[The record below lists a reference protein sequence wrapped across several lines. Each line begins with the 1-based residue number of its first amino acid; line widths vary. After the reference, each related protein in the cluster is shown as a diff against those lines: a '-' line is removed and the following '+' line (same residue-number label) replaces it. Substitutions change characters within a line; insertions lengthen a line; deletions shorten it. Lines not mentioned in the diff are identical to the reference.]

1 MMPDTLAKQIV
12 LDVLQREPDFSG
24 LADIPAL
31 RSKAGE
37 RLLCW
42 LDYSGLALNFL
53 RSVECSDEAAHL
65 PKDWRNVLKRRMD
78 RNATRLK
85 DMLGEFRRL
94 NDAFRA
100 NGVKYVTMK
109 GFSLLPDFYDDAVL
123 RHQTDFDFLV
133 EPNDVESA
141 AAVLQ
146 SLGYS
151 TPRLSRTE
159 ESSFTT
165 PLSKVPSHKDDL
177 YAIQQHRQVDLH
189 VSLTEKSEWIQ
200 LRVPDDCMS
209 RAVDM
214 NLYGIQFWAL
224 ALPDRFVCQVLHA
237 FRHCFRS
244 WVRLSWLM
252 EIGRCMEMH
261 AENDN
266 LWSSVIE
273 LSGNDVVAK
282 RIFGFVLCL
291 TNQLFKFRISSQLR
305 AWTEQ
310 GMTKSIRV
318 WLDHFSEKWALA
330 DWPGNLSNLLLAPEF
345 IPDRKLRNE
354 YLASRLFPKKA
365 VAAVESLRGPATKKP
380 LLGNVQQW
388 IYVAQR
394 SRVHLKDLL
403 ALPADLLRWK
413 FALR

>member
-1 MMPDTLAKQIV
+1 MPDTLTKQIV

-24 LADIPAL
+24 LGDIPTL
-31 RSKAGE
+31 RSNEGE
-37 RLLCW
+37 RLLRW
-42 LDYSGLALNFL
+42 LDHSGLALSFL
-53 RSVECSDEAAHL
+53 RSVECSDETAHL
-65 PKDWRNVLKRRMD
+65 PKDWRNVLTRRMN

-94 NDAFRA
+94 NDVFRA
-100 NGVKYVTMK
+100 NGIKCVTMK

-133 EPNDVESA
+133 DPNDVESA
-141 AAVLQ
+141 AAILQ
-146 SLGYS
+146 SCGYS

-177 YAIQQHRQVDLH
+177 YGMQQHRQVDLH
-189 VSLTEKSEWIQ
+189 VSLTEKSEWIK
-200 LRVPDDCMS
+200 LRVPNDCRD

-214 NLYGIQFWAL
+214 NLYGIEFRAL
-224 ALPDRFVCQVLHA
+224 ALPDRFVCQILHA

-244 WVRLSWLM
+244 WIRLSWLM

-261 AENDN
+261 GENDN
-266 LWSSVIE
+266 LWSNVIE
-273 LSGNDVVAK
+273 LAGNDIVTK
-282 RIFGFVLCL
+282 RIFSFVLGL
-291 TNQLFKFRISSQLR
+291 TNQLFKSRIPPRIST
-305 AWTEQ
+305 WTEQ
-310 GMTKSIRV
+310 SMTRSMRV

-330 DWPGNLSNLLLAPEF
+330 DWPGNLSNLLLASEF

-365 VAAVESLRGPATKKP
+365 VSAIESLKTPATKKP

-388 IYVAQR
+388 IYIAHR
-394 SRVHLKDLL
+394 FRVHLKDLL